1 MASRMASKTLF
12 KRFNIGERY
21 ASQVATVTAT
31 SSAAKAQV
39 KTKNFDFGFKESLTD
54 PILFHFSPP
63 NYLVEL
69 VFIALIMALLY
80 HLWQF

>member
-1 MASRMASKTLF
+1 MASRMASRTLF

-21 ASQVATVTAT
+21 ASQVATVSAT

-39 KTKNFDFGFKESLTD
+39 KTKNFNIGFGFPTD
-54 PILFHFSPP
+54 PILFNFSPP

-69 VFIALIMALLY
+69 VFIVLIMALPY